1 MNNIQALFVKK
12 KYVDAKTKEPL
23 LKYAAQLRK
32 IAFYLILNT
41 EATFKHDV
49 MKDYTVSHLLNTVP
63 SLPKCLLHSCIWG
76 LLLDK
81 YFCECIAYAPI
92 WFTFQFIE
100 NVVESLKYADPYDTL
115 VRVHEVV
122 RAIYINI
129 SRSDFRQMETV
140 ERKIILN
147 KYYDITMDL
156 MRHFYSPDAEKF
168 QNWTKNKYRKYMGY
182 VVKHNLEMI
191 LFCFN
196 IFQKR
201 PTLKNDP
208 IEMGIYALMRDY
220 EPLIDDHRNTYTDV
234 VQDTLHRINTT
245 LLNSLQFNVMQV
257 DCLTFMY
264 WVEVDLDDEYTLQ
277 RSVGEMAYNVE
288 QVINVNECFEHDVG
302 VQLKAI
308 SIKPKT
314 IQEIIAQSTIGEMI
328 EKLEKLSNSNDKN
341 IPLWLDA
348 FIDHG
353 ELVLGNTECLE
364 TLEMHFQS
372 LTVAQVKRMILFAAN
387 TAEDDDDATVDEK
400 LIEICLN
407 SFDQFNND
415 EIFDLIQYSI
425 DEQKQHFSY
434 LQLENFDQFL
444 IEIFNKTTFVQNQKA
459 YLKLLIQNP
468 HLFYDKLIEE
478 ALTTDLQMQNMVGI
492 IIATATIFKN
502 FIQNTIKDL
511 IESKSESIEQH
522 STHILPKLLA
532 QLFFINILP
541 AKEFIVDMLYK
552 RFLLTA
558 MKNQNYSR
566 IILIMTTLTIIS
578 TKYKFEGICP
588 PLLVMASQIME
599 LCRWNVLTFS
609 DESVAI
615 VLKTIEFINAVLK
628 VFMPV
633 ATDAEKEWL
642 SSRIASYSRSTQYYF
657 QKLSLKKH
665 QPIKRFDEFM
675 WPENKQIDNREH
687 CVKFLCELIVRCS
700 AKEMNWL
707 AQNDRLLPCF
717 WESFDLVSAIVE
729 RSKKDTEVKCLRY
742 ACNAF
747 LSIVEVSKII
757 ILRMIKRIK

>member
-1 MNNIQALFVKK
+1 MNKVQALFVKK

-23 LKYAAQLRK
+23 TEYAAQLRK
-32 IAFYLILNT
+32 ITFYLILNT
-41 EATFKHDV
+41 EATFKHDL

-63 SLPKCLLHSCIWG
+63 ALPKCLLHSCIWG
-76 LLLDK
+76 LSLDK

-100 NVVESLKYADPYDTL
+100 NVVESLKYADSYETL
-115 VRVHEVV
+115 VRVNEVV

-129 SRSDFRQMETV
+129 ARSDFRQMETV
-140 ERKIILN
+140 EQKIILN
-147 KYYDITMDL
+147 KYFDITMDL
-156 MRHFYSPDAEKF
+156 LRHFYSPDAEKF

-182 VVKHNLEMI
+182 VVKHILQMI
-191 LFCFN
+191 LFCFDL
-196 IFQKR
+196 FQNR
-201 PTLKNDP
+201 PTLKSDP
-208 IEMGIYALMRDY
+208 IEMGIFALMREC

-234 VQDTLHRINTT
+234 VQDTLHRMNTT

-277 RSVGEMAYNVE
+277 RAVGELAYKVN

-302 VQLKAI
+302 DQLKAI

-314 IQEIIAQSTIGEMI
+314 IEEIIEQSTIGEMI
-328 EKLEKLSNSNDKN
+328 EKLEKLAKSNDKN

-387 TAEDDDDATVDEK
+387 TAEGDDGATVDEK

-407 SFDQFNND
+407 SFDQFNNE

-434 LQLENFDQFL
+434 LQLESFDQFL

-468 HLFYDKLIEE
+468 HLFYDKLIDE
-478 ALTTDLQMQNMVGI
+478 ALTTDLQMQSMVVI
-492 IIATATIFKN
+492 LMATTTIFKN
-502 FIQNTIKDL
+502 FIRNTITDL
-511 IESKSESIEQH
+511 IESKNDSIEQH
-522 STHILPKLLA
+522 SKHILPKFLA

-541 AKEFIVDMLYK
+541 SKEFIVDILYK

-566 IILIMTTLTIIS
+566 ILLIMTTLTIIS
-578 TKYKFEGICP
+578 TKHKFEGICP
-588 PLLVMASQIME
+588 PLLVMASQVME
-599 LCRWNVLTFS
+599 LCRWNVSTFS
-609 DESVAI
+609 DELMAI
-615 VLKTIEFINAVLK
+615 VSKTIEFITITLK

-642 SSRIASYSRSTQYYF
+642 SLRIASYSRTTRYYF

-665 QPIKRFDEFM
+665 EPITRFDEFM

-700 AKEMNWL
+700 AKELSWL
-707 AQNDRLLPCF
+707 AQNDRLLSCF
-717 WESFDLVSAIVE
+717 WEALHLISAIIE
-729 RSKKDTEVKCLRY
+729 RSKKEVEENCLRY
-742 ACNAF
+742 VCNVF
-747 LSIVEVSKII
+747 LSIVEVSKIV
-757 ILRMIKRIK
+757 ILHMINEI

>member
-1 MNNIQALFVKK
+1 MSKVQALFIKK
-12 KYVDAKTKEPL
+12 KYVDAETKKPL
-23 LKYAAQLRK
+23 PKYAAQLRK
-32 IAFYLILNT
+32 ITFYLLLNT
-41 EATFKHDV
+41 EATFKHNL

-63 SLPKCLLHSCIWG
+63 TLPKCLLHSCIWG
-76 LLLDK
+76 LSLDK

-92 WFTFQFIE
+92 WFAFQFIE
-100 NVVESLKYADPYDTL
+100 NVVESLKYADPYETL
-115 VRVHEVV
+115 VRVNEVV
-122 RAIYINI
+122 RSIYINI
-129 SRSDFRQMETV
+129 ARSDFQQMEIV
-140 ERKIILN
+140 EQKIILN
-147 KYYDITMDL
+147 KFFDITMDL
-156 MRHFYSPDAEKF
+156 LRHFYSPDAEKF

-191 LFCFN
+191 LFCFDL
-196 IFQKR
+196 FQNR
-201 PTLKNDP
+201 PTLKSDP
-208 IEMGIYALMRDY
+208 IETEIYALMREC

-234 VQDTLHRINTT
+234 VQDTLHRMNTT

-277 RSVGEMAYNVE
+277 RAVGEVAHKVE
-288 QVINVNECFEHDVG
+288 QMISINECFEHDVA

-314 IQEIIAQSTIGEMI
+314 IEEIIAQSTIGEMI
-328 EKLEKLSNSNDKN
+328 EKLEKYANSNDKH

-372 LTVAQVKRMILFAAN
+372 LTVAQVKRMILYAAN
-387 TAEDDDDATVDEK
+387 TAEGDDGAIADEK

-407 SFDQFNND
+407 SFDNFNNED
-415 EIFDLIQYSI
+415 IFDLIQYSI
-425 DEQKQHFSY
+425 DAEKQHFSY

-444 IEIFNKTTFVQNQKA
+444 IEIFNKTTFIQNRKA

-468 HLFYDKLIEE
+468 HLFYDKLIDE

-492 IIATATIFKN
+492 LMATATIFKN
-502 FIQNTIKDL
+502 FIRNTIKDL
-511 IESKSESIEQH
+511 IESKIVSIEQH

-532 QLFFINILP
+532 ELFFIDILP
-541 AKEFIVDMLYK
+541 PHEFIVDTLYK

-566 IILIMTTLTIIS
+566 IFLIMTTLVIIS
-578 TKYKFEGICP
+578 TKHKFEGICP
-588 PLLVMASQIME
+588 PLLVMASQVME

-615 VLKTIEFINAVLK
+615 VLKTIEFITAVLK

-633 ATDAEKEWL
+633 ATDAEKKWL
-642 SSRIASYSRSTQYYF
+642 SLRIASHSRSTRYYF

-665 QPIKRFDEFM
+665 EPITRFDEFM
-675 WPENKQIDNREH
+675 WPENKRIDNRED
-687 CVKFLCELIVRCS
+687 CIKFLCEMIVRCT
-700 AKEMNWL
+700 AKELSWL

-717 WESFDLVSAIVE
+717 WEAFHLVSAIVE
-729 RSKKDTEVKCLRY
+729 RSKKDVEVNCLRY

-747 LSIVEVSKII
+747 LSIVEVS
-757 ILRMIKRIK
+757 RICHYAHDK